1 MPLKS
6 FFLRRRS
13 WFWGVRLGRPGGP
26 GIPGGPGGP
35 GGGAPGG
42 PGGDYTQMKTR
53 FREFLRE
60 YRTTD
65 GSFIYREE
73 IKRAIDTNTNFIV
86 VNLGHMTG

>member
-1 MPLKS
+1 MATGLDDLGVFCSDPL
-6 FFLRRRS
+6 
-13 WFWGVRLGRPGGP
+13 GGP
-26 GIPGGPGGP
+26 NV
-35 GGGAPGG
+35 PGG

-86 VNLGHMTG
+86 VNLGHMTGPFLSI